1 MDDTPKAEG
10 NTTRKKGK
18 MYWKFATLE
27 GWQAKKKSSGAADPK
42 TDEAAKDQAA
52 KKETDHSFDGSD
64 LSDR

>member
-1 MDDTPKAEG
+1 MNDNPKAEG

-27 GWQAKKKSSGAADPK
+27 GWQAKKESSGAADPK
-42 TDEAAKDQAA
+42 TDEAA

>member
-1 MDDTPKAEG
+1 MNDTPKAGG
-10 NTTRKKGK
+10 NTARKKGK

-27 GWQAKKKSSGAADPK
+27 GWQAKKESSGAAGPK

-52 KKETDHSFDGSD
+52 KKEAGHSFDGSD

>member
-1 MDDTPKAEG
+1 MDDTLKAEG

-27 GWQAKKKSSGAADPK
+27 GWQAKKESSGAADPK
-42 TDEAAKDQAA
+42 TDEAAK
-52 KKETDHSFDGSD
+52 KETGRSSDGSD